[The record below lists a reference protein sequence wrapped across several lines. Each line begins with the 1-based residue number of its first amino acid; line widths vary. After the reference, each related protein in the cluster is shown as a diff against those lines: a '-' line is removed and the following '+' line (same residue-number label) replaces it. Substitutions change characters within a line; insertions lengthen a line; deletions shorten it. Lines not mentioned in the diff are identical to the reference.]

1 MSEELKR
8 QAAIAA
14 LEEIRSGMVV
24 GLGTGSTA
32 AHFIRE
38 LSIRVRKGLKVV
50 AIPTSE
56 VSRQMA
62 EEGGIPL
69 TTLAAH
75 PHIDVTVDG
84 ADEVSP
90 ELDLTKGLGG
100 ALVREKVVAHA
111 SESVVIIVDESKLVP
126 KLGSRTVIPVEVVPF
141 AVDFVIQRLSSWGG
155 EPAVRLKDGRPF
167 ISDNGNYVVDWKMQP
182 IDQPALLEKQIKNVT
197 GVVDSGLF
205 CNVARLVIVAG
216 SGGVRTMER
225 PQPTESER
233 FG

>member
-8 QAAIAA
+8 QAALAA
-14 LEEIRSGMVV
+14 LEEIRNGMVV

-38 LSIRVRKGLKVV
+38 LSIRVRQGLKVI

-62 EEGGIPL
+62 EDGGIPL

-111 SESVVIIVDESKLVP
+111 SESVVIIVDEGKLVP

-155 EPAVRLKDGRPF
+155 LPTVRQKEGKIF
-167 ISDNGNYVVDWKMQP
+167 ISDNGNYVLDWKMQP

-216 SGGVRTMER
+216 ENGVRTLQRER
-225 PQPTESER
+225 PTESER